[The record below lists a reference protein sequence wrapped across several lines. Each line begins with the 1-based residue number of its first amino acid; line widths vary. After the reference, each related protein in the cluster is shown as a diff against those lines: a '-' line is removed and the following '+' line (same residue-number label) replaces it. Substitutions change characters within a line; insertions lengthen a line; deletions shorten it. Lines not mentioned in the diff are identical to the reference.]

1 VAQGNGA
8 RGKADCL
15 QRRKLEK
22 SLRAKK
28 LNFKLYA

>member
-22 SLRAKK
+22 SVTD
-28 LNFKLYA
+28 

>member
-22 SLRAKK
+22 SVAD
-28 LNFKLYA
+28 